1 MTQKDFKRE
10 LELDTVRYAGTDIQ
24 ELKRLTMQSSVTR
37 MNKEIESLKNDE
49 YSMKDYEARLST
61 RYPVNAS
68 LLESGSETGRV
79 EIQFYDDRE
88 EDGGLLVV
96 TGIVHGTETD
106 VYNIIREGF
115 KAALRKIPT
124 MTSDI
129 SKTDLRIDEI

>member
-1 MTQKDFKRE
+1 VINYDSKRFQKR
-10 LELDTVRYAGTDIQ
+10 TRTRY
-24 ELKRLTMQSSVTR
+24 
-37 MNKEIESLKNDE
+37 
-49 YSMKDYEARLST
+49 ST
-61 RYPVNAS
+61 LCWDGYPVNAS

-79 EIQFYDDRE
+79 EIHFYDDRE